1 MASAAKS
8 SVTSGDGKGIVMSRV
23 GQQPVQLPDKVTVE
37 IDRNS
42 VTIAGPKGELSQDF
56 SPELTIRQDNGSIV
70 VERPSDLRH
79 HKALH
84 GLTRAL
90 VSNMVIGVSEGFR
103 KTLEIQGVGY
113 QATMQGKN
121 LQLRLGHSHDVIVEP
136 PADIIF
142 EVPQES
148 RGTIIHVDGID
159 KQVVGQVAADIRGW
173 RPPEPYKGKGVRY
186 LGEYVRRKAGKAGKR

>member
-1 MASAAKS
+1 
-8 SVTSGDGKGIVMSRV
+8 MSRV
-23 GQQPVQLPDKVTVE
+23 GKQPVVLPDKVSVA
-37 IDRNS
+37 IDRNT
-42 VTIAGPKGELSQDF
+42 VTVKGPKGEMSQDF
-56 SPELTIRQDNGSIV
+56 NPELTIRQDNGSVI
-70 VERPSDLRH
+70 VERPTDLRH

-84 GLTRAL
+84 GLTRSL
-90 VSNMVIGVSEGFR
+90 LSNMVIGVSEGFR

-113 QATMQGKN
+113 QASLQGKN
-121 LQLRLGHSHDVIVEP
+121 LQLRLGHSHEVIIEP
-136 PADIIF
+136 PADIAF
-142 EVPQES
+142 EVPKDS

>member
-1 MASAAKS
+1 MASVAKS
-8 SVTSGDGKGIVMSRV
+8 CVTSGDGKGIVMSRV
-23 GQQPVQLPDKVTVE
+23 GQQPVQLPDKVTVK

-90 VSNMVIGVSEGFR
+90 VSNMVVGVSEGFR

-113 QATMQGKN
+113 QATMQGKK
-121 LQLRLGHSHDVIVEP
+121 LQLRLGHSHDVIIEP
-136 PADIIF
+136 PADITF
-142 EVPQES
+142 EVPQDS

-159 KQVVGQVAADIRGW
+159 KQAVGQVAADIRGW

>member
-1 MASAAKS
+1 
-8 SVTSGDGKGIVMSRV
+8 MSRV
-23 GQQPVQLPDKVTVE
+23 GRQPVALPDKVTVA
-37 IDRNS
+37 IDRNT
-42 VTIAGPKGELSQDF
+42 VTVSGPKGEVSFDF
-56 SPELTIRQDNGSIV
+56 SPEMTIRQENGSVI

-90 VSNMVIGVSEGFR
+90 VSNMVVGVSQGFR

-113 QATMQGKN
+113 QASLQGQN
-121 LQLRLGHSHDVIVEP
+121 LQLRLGHSHDVVVEP
-136 PADIIF
+136 PANVTF
-142 EVPQES
+142 EVPKES

-159 KQVVGQVAADIRGW
+159 KQVVGQVAANIRGW

-186 LGEYVRRKAGKAGKR
+186 QGEYVRRKAGKAGKR

>member
-1 MASAAKS
+1 
-8 SVTSGDGKGIVMSRV
+8 MSRV
-23 GQQPVQLPDKVTVE
+23 GQQPVQLPEKVTVQ
-37 IDRNS
+37 IDRNT
-42 VTIAGPKGELSQDF
+42 VTIAGPKGELTLDF
-56 SPELTIRQDNGSIV
+56 NPDLIVRQENGSVI

-90 VSNMVIGVSEGFR
+90 VSNMVVGVSEGFR

-113 QATMQGKN
+113 QASMQGKN
-121 LQLRLGHSHDVIVEP
+121 LQLRLGHSHEIVVEP
-136 PADIIF
+136 PADIAF
-142 EVPQES
+142 EVPQDS

>member
-1 MASAAKS
+1 
-8 SVTSGDGKGIVMSRV
+8 MSRI
-23 GQQPVQLPDKVTVE
+23 GKQPVVLPDKVTVTIE
-37 IDRNS
+37 KNS
-42 VTIAGPKGELSQDF
+42 VSVNGPKGQLSQEF
-56 SPELTIRQDNGSIV
+56 NPEMTIRQDNGSLI

-90 VSNMVIGVSEGFR
+90 LVNMVTGVSEGYR

-113 QATMQGKN
+113 QATLQGKN
-121 LQLRLGHSHDVIVEP
+121 LQLRLGHSHEIIVEP
-136 PADIIF
+136 PENIAFD
-142 EVPQES
+142 VPKDS
-148 RGTIIHVDGID
+148 RGSIIHVDGIN

-186 LGEYVRRKAGKAGKR
+186 LGEYVRRKAGKAGKKQ

>member
-1 MASAAKS
+1 
-8 SVTSGDGKGIVMSRV
+8 MSRI
-23 GQQPVQLPDKVTVE
+23 GKQPVVLPDKVTVTIE
-37 IDRNS
+37 KNS
-42 VTIAGPKGELSQDF
+42 VTVRGPKGELSQDF
-56 SPELTIRQDNGSIV
+56 NPEMMIRQDNGTLV

-90 VSNMVIGVSEGFR
+90 LANMVTGVSQGYR

-113 QATMQGKN
+113 QAVLQGKN
-121 LQLRLGHSHDVIVEP
+121 LQLRLGHSHEVLVEP
-136 PADIIF
+136 PENISFD
-142 EVPQES
+142 VPKDS
-148 RGTIIHVDGID
+148 RGSIIHVDGIN

-186 LGEYVRRKAGKAGKR
+186 FGEYVRRKAGKAGKK